1 MMKRHLNKITFGTP
15 GFTNTGISLVI
26 MGAVIASFSLLG
38 CSSNGGANMQKDEK
52 PPVVKIE
59 LVKPKTIARTI
70 ELTGSVEPTSI
81 ARIASPA
88 EGPVR
93 NCTVREGDQV
103 RQGQVILTIGRKRA
117 AEALV
122 ASVREELAR
131 EEEEAR
137 RIEQLVSSGAIP
149 GEQLDDAK
157 LRVSRAQA
165 KLSQA
170 KESIEDYRIQA
181 PWAGLVAKV
190 FVTDGDF
197 VAPRV
202 PLVEIFNP
210 NSVVIR
216 FAVPETLSPNIS
228 AGIKLLAKLDA
239 YPNRNFNAIIT
250 RVYPEL
256 DRGTRTRTVEAK
268 IVDDVAL
275 FPGLFAR
282 VSIAIKTEPN
292 AITIPDKA
300 LLTTP
305 QGDKIV
311 FIVENDKASLRM
323 VKTGVEQGHRIQI
336 LEGIKAGELV
346 VISGNE
352 NLNDG
357 MKIQLAKPEHSTQTG
372 SQVAR

>member
-15 GFTNTGISLVI
+15 GFTNTGVSLVI
-26 MGAVIASFSLLG
+26 MGAVIALFTLPG
-38 CSSNGGANMQKDEK
+38 CSNKDGSNMQKDKK
-52 PPVVKIE
+52 PPVVTIE
-59 LVKPKTIARTI
+59 VVNPKTIARMI

-93 NCTVREGDQV
+93 NCTVREGDRV

-170 KESIEDYRIQA
+170 KESIEDYRIKA

-210 NSVVIR
+210 KSLVIR
-216 FAVPETLSPNIS
+216 FAVPEKSSPNIN

-292 AITIPDKA
+292 AITIPENA
-300 LLTTP
+300 LLTSP

-311 FIVENDKASLRM
+311 FIVENDKTSLRM

-357 MKIQLAKPEHSTQTG
+357 MKIQLVKP
-372 SQVAR
+372 